1 MDLLRHYW
9 NKPVFSLRDDAGTL
23 PHENLSFPQLCG
35 ERFGLK
41 LSASPAGIS
50 TESWLLYLSMKEA
63 RAVGPYVYS
72 PESLAAVFS
81 QARAFQQHLNAV
93 LADTS
98 YLGDLPVPQG
108 YHPLCTTCEYNADC
122 PKFRQ
127 GKSLPQWNAALVKL
141 KELKACRAALD
152 SEIRELEEALKL
164 AHQLSGTKDWISTG
178 QYRFRATITAG
189 RRTLDRDALCKELE
203 ALCVSGDIAST
214 DIPALFRKHER
225 EGAPSTRLSITPIN

>member
-1 MDLLRHYW
+1 MA
-9 NKPVFSLRDDAGTL
+9 RDCWRDVEAVRNGAL
-23 PHENLSFPQLCG
+23 ALNDVPH
-35 ERFGLK
+35 
-41 LSASPAGIS
+41 
-50 TESWLLYLSMKEA
+50 
-63 RAVGPYVYS
+63 V
-72 PESLAAVFS
+72 
-81 QARAFQQHLNAV
+81 
-93 LADTS
+93 
-98 YLGDLPVPQG
+98 QG
-108 YHPLCTTCEYNADC
+108 YHPLCATCEHNADC
-122 PKFRQ
+122 PKFRR
-127 GKSLPQWNAALVKL
+127 GKNQPQWNAALVKL

-203 ALCVSGDIAST
+203 ALCASGDIAST